1 MDIQKVIKICKKCR
15 QYIVIPGEKKVQWLG
30 NDTAQYC
37 ISNHPKFTP
46 EYLTAMAELE
56 PQEVEISF
64 FKTISLPEG
73 LDNSD
78 YTDDEN
84 TVQISSVTVVIDDE
98 KYIPL
103 YTSKG
108 LRFLNAKYLEP
119 FKKDEFDIYER
130 FTQEGRLYFAVKVGM
145 FCNAIIE
152 DEKAG
157 IRFDMVHE
165 FDKLAKQLK
174 NAYDVLKT
182 EAEIRKEQKKPEVL
196 SNAEKTVDEN
206 N

>member
-56 PQEVEISF
+56 PHEVEISY
-64 FKTISLPEG
+64 FKTIAMPEG

-84 TVQISSVTVVIDDE
+84 SVWISSVTVVIDDE
-98 KYIPL
+98 KYKPVF
-103 YTSKG
+103 TSKG

-130 FTQEGRLYFAVKVGM
+130 FTPEGRLYFAVKVGM
-145 FCNAIIE
+145 FCAAIIE

-157 IRFDMVHE
+157 IRLDMVHE
-165 FDKLAKQLK
+165 FDQLAKQLK